1 MIYHFGLYLL
11 KTYLRTKIDKH
22 FSKVEHYKQTYA
34 TLQLHSQVITTSI
47 SSIYSIF
54 WL

>member
-22 FSKVEHYKQTYA
+22 FSKVEHYKQTRDSAAAFAGDNDKY
-34 TLQLHSQVITTSI
+34 
-47 SSIYSIF
+47 
-54 WL
+54 